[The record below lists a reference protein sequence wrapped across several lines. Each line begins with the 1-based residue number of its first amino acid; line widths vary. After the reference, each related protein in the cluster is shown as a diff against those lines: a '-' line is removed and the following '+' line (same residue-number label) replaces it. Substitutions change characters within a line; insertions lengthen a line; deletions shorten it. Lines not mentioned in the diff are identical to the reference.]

1 MTRGQ
6 PRPLCIA
13 PMVDRT
19 DRAFRVVM
27 RAITRRTLLY
37 TEMIPVGAVLGPRS
51 DRVLAFDPVERPLA
65 LQLGGNDPA
74 TLARAARLAAARGYD
89 EIDLNCGCPSARV
102 GSGGFGVVLMA
113 EPERVAACVEAMAA
127 AALRPI
133 TVKHRLGFDALD
145 RYEDVARFVQRVA
158 RAGAARFIVHARKAI
173 LGRLSP
179 RQNRQ
184 VPPLRPQ
191 WVHRLKADFPRLKIE
206 LNGGITSLSEAF
218 THLDAGLDG
227 VMIGRA
233 AFEDPM
239 IFADADPWLEAWHRG
254 EARPAARVVG
264 AGERIAMVRSL
275 RPIVDRWLEG
285 GGRLCEIVR
294 PMLGLAHGIPGARRF
309 RADLVEGARAPTA
322 GVEVFDQALC
332 ALATVGREVGAVRR
346 GSGGQKRTGS
356 PLET

>member
-1 MTRGQ
+1 
-6 PRPLCIA
+6 
-13 PMVDRT
+13 MVDRT
-19 DRAFRVVM
+19 DRAFRLVM
-27 RAITRRTLLY
+27 RAITRQTLLY

-51 DRVLAFDPVERPLA
+51 DRVLAFDPVERPVA
-65 LQLGGNDPA
+65 LQLGGDDPA

-89 EIDLNCGCPSARV
+89 EIDLNCGCPSSRV
-102 GSGGFGVVLMA
+102 RSGGFGVVLMA
-113 EPERVAACVEAMAA
+113 DPDRVAACVEAMAA
-127 AALRPI
+127 AASRPI

-145 RYEDVARFVQRVA
+145 RYDDVARFVERVA

-184 VPPLRPQ
+184 VPPLRPG
-191 WVHRLKADFPRLKIE
+191 WVHRLKADFPQLKIE

-218 THLDAGLDG
+218 AHLEAGLDG

-233 AFEDPM
+233 AYDDPM
-239 IFADADPWLEAWHRG
+239 IFADADRWLDAWHRG
-254 EARPAARVVG
+254 EARPGVRAIGVA
-264 AGERIAMVRSL
+264 ERLAMVRSL

-294 PMLGLAHGIPGARRF
+294 PMLGLVHGIPGARRF
-309 RADLVEGARAPTA
+309 RGGLVEGAAAATA
-322 GVEVFDQALC
+322 GIEVFDRALH
-332 ALATVGREVGAVRR
+332 ALTRIAGR
-346 GSGGQKRTGS
+346 GSLTRASGEPRDPRALVAGGQKRTSG